1 MVAYRGKTNGATI
14 RQSAT
19 IRCSG
24 TIATI
29 ARPIVVGILPLYR
42 MTSFDVHY
50 SRWAYIVR
58 VCDTARY
65 PHYVD
70 LAHYMISGL
79 YSAGTRTI
87 RD

>member
-29 ARPIVVGILPLYR
+29 ARPIVTILPLLYR
-42 MTSFDVHY
+42 IRSFGVHDID
-50 SRWAYIVR
+50 SGSL
-58 VCDTARY
+58 
-65 PHYVD
+65 D
-70 LAHYMISGL
+70 LHSHAL
-79 YSAGTRTI
+79 LRAGKAVYCCTPRG
-87 RD
+87 